1 MVLGAG
7 DAADGAPLVMLA
19 ATGIAPAGR
28 FTAWRLVEEGGT
40 KEEAEDDDSE
50 GPHRF
55 FGESES
61 SLV

>member
-1 MVLGAG
+1 
-7 DAADGAPLVMLA
+7 MLA